1 MLKLLLRFTLYSVIL
16 GLTACSA
23 ISVTTDAD
31 PSTAFNKYQTY
42 TLMQPTEEPPL
53 SPSSE
58 IAYRE
63 ALQSNLAA
71 RGLRE
76 VADNADLHILRHVS
90 TQEKL
95 ATYQSSN
102 FGYGYGYGYGPYG
115 AWGGYPGGYTNIS
128 EYTEGTLIID
138 FVDAKTRKLVFRG
151 IGKGTV
157 GDPQTNAQHIRE
169 AIQKIIL
176 AYPNSSVK

>member
-1 MLKLLLRFTLYSVIL
+1 MFELLQRFALYVAIL

-23 ISVTTDAD
+23 VTVTTDFD
-31 PSTAFNKYQTY
+31 PSAPFNKYRTY
-42 TLMQPTEEPPL
+42 ALMQPNEEPPL

-58 IAYRE
+58 IAFRD
-63 ALQSNLAA
+63 ALHSNLAA

-76 VADNADLHILRHVS
+76 VADNADLHVLRHVS
-90 TQEKL
+90 TEEKL
-95 ATYQSSN
+95 VAYQATN
-102 FGYGYGYGYGPYG
+102 FGYGYGYGYGRYG
-115 AWGGYPGGYTNIS
+115 AWGGIPNNYTNVS

-151 IGKGTV
+151 IGKGTM

-169 AIQKIIL
+169 AIQKIML
-176 AYPNSSVK
+176 AFPNSNVR

>member
-1 MLKLLLRFTLYSVIL
+1 MFKLLLHFAFYTAFL
-16 GLTACSA
+16 GLTACST
-23 ISVTTDAD
+23 VTTTTDFD
-31 PSTAFNKYQTY
+31 PSAPFNKYRTY
-42 TLMQPTEEPPL
+42 TLMQPNEEPPL

-58 IAYRE
+58 IAYRD

-76 VADNADLHILRHVS
+76 VADNADLHVLRHVS
-90 TQEKL
+90 TEEKL
-95 ATYQSSN
+95 FTYQTTN

-115 AWGGYPGGYTNIS
+115 AWGGYPGGYTNVS

-151 IGKGTV
+151 IGKGTM

-169 AIQKIIL
+169 AIQKIML
-176 AYPNSSVK
+176 AFPNSSVK